1 MTDKKEAA
9 KEQKTETAE
18 EPTEKRT
25 AAKAEE
31 KEPKAGLVQFHVPGH
46 QTRFAFGKK
55 IYPVKNHK
63 VDLPAGETWYAPL
76 IENGTLTQEE

>member
-1 MTDKKEAA
+1 MTDKKE
-9 KEQKTETAE
+9 QKTD
-18 EPTEKRT
+18 EPTETTKASRT
-25 AAKAEE
+25 VAEE
-31 KEPKAGLVQFHVPGH
+31 KEPKAGLVQFHVPGR

-76 IENGTLTQEE
+76 VENGTLTQEE